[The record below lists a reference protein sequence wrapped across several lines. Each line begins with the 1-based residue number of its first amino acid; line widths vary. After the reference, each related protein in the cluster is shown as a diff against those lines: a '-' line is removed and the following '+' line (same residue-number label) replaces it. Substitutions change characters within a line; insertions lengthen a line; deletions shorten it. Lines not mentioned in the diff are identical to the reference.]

1 MYALLKN
8 PRTRLPSLFE
18 PASIGKMLDELTQ
31 SLGEPY
37 MADEFLGGKGS
48 YPSNY
53 KEIYND
59 KGQLDSAELEF
70 ALAGY
75 ELKDINVVFNEDTQT
90 LTVEAEKE
98 QKQESAQ
105 ERYVRRN
112 ISSKKMKQTYHL
124 SGIDHSRIVSSFK
137 NGILKIE
144 LPTIKEVP
152 EKKSIR
158 KIDIA

>member
-1 MYALLKN
+1 MYALIKN
-8 PRTRLPSLFE
+8 PRTRLPSLFD
-18 PASIGKMLDELTQ
+18 PASIGRILDQMTQ

-37 MADEFLGGKGS
+37 MTDEFLGGKGT

-53 KEIYND
+53 KEVYSD
-59 KGQLDSAELEF
+59 KGQLESCQLEF

-75 ELKDINVVFNEDTQT
+75 EMKDISVVFNEDTQT

-98 QKQESAQ
+98 TEQENSK
-105 ERYVRRN
+105 EKYIRRN
-112 ISSKKMKQTYHL
+112 ISSKKMKQIYHL
-124 SGIDHSRIVSSFK
+124 SGIDHSKIVSSFK